1 MISRIS
7 RSVVA
12 SPLLKIQQQASNYLN
27 KENFIQAKLEAEV
40 SPPAS
45 QLNKNFYNPEYR
57 YETSD

>member
-1 MISRIS
+1 M
-7 RSVVA
+7 VT
-12 SPLLKIQQQASNYLN
+12 SPLLKIQQRASNYLN
-27 KENFIQAKLEAEV
+27 KENFIQGKLDAEV

>member
-7 RSVVA
+7 RNVVA
-12 SPLLKIQQQASNYLN
+12 SPLLKIQQRASNYLN